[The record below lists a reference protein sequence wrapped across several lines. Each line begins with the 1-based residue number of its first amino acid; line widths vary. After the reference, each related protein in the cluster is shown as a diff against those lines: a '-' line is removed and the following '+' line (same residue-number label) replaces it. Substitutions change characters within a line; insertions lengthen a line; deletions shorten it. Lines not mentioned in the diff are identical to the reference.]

1 MILMPDHTP
10 TKLKHALTLLRGVKR
25 TVSVE
30 LTEQNLNAIERI
42 LETLQSGIINDTEPS
57 QNRSLAGVKEL

>member
-1 MILMPDHTP
+1 VILMPDHTP
-10 TKLKHALTLLRGVKR
+10 TKLKHAITLLREVKR

-42 LETLQSGIINDTEPS
+42 LETLAGSAINDTEPS

>member
-1 MILMPDHTP
+1 MILMPDFTP
-10 TKLKHALTLLRGVKR
+10 TKLKHALTLLREVKR

-42 LETLQSGIINDTEPS
+42 LETLQSGVINDTEPS

>member
-1 MILMPDHTP
+1 MPDHTP
-10 TKLKHALTLLRGVKR
+10 TKLKHAITLIRLIKG
-25 TVSVE
+25 TVS
-30 LTEQNLNAIERI
+30 LDMMDQNLNAVERI